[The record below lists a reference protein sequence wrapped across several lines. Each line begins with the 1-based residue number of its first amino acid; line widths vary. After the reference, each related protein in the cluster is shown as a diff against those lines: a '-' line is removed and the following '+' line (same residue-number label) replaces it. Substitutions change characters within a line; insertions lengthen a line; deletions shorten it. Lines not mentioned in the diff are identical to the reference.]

1 MAQHAAPAYR
11 IYQGET
17 ILGVVWSNAVVN
29 MTSSWRVVYDD
40 GDTETLILDRF
51 TTGSARAAQL
61 ISTAQVARKDGYV
74 TVGQTFADGAQR
86 GQTYVVM
93 YISQGYNPG
102 DVRAPIAKGYV
113 YASVPLALGQQVEPG
128 PAGGHGY
135 RTPRTTTNPAAGAE
149 VLQAVPTGA
158 MWRLITCSV
167 QLVQGL
173 TQTPLPSLRIRD
185 SLGFVIAQIPIMTT
199 ALAASTTAQLTWG
212 QGLVQT
218 SFVAVVADEQYT
230 APIPMLNDLLAGYD
244 FGTITD
250 GIGANTDYGAMAYLV
265 EEWVM
270 PT

>member
-1 MAQHAAPAYR
+1 MERQHAAPAYR

-17 ILGVVWSNAVVN
+17 VLGVVWSNAAVN

-74 TVGQTFADGAQR
+74 TEGETFADGAQR

-128 PAGGHGY
+128 PAGGAGNV
-135 RTPRTTTNPAAGAE
+135 RSIALGDPAANTQITAQ
-149 VLQAVPTGA
+149 VVPTGA
-158 MWRLITCSV
+158 IWLSRSMWVS
-167 QLVQGL
+167 
-173 TQTPLPSLRIRD
+173 
-185 SLGFVIAQIPIMTT
+185 
-199 ALAASTTAQLTWG
+199 
-212 QGLVQT
+212 
-218 SFVAVVADEQYT
+218 
-230 APIPMLNDLLAGYD
+230 
-244 FGTITD
+244 
-250 GIGANTDYGAMAYLV
+250 
-265 EEWVM
+265 
-270 PT
+270 

>member
-17 ILGVVWSNAVVN
+17 VLGVVWSNAAVN

-74 TVGQTFADGAQR
+74 TEGETFADGAQR

-128 PAGGHGY
+128 PAGGGGDG
-135 RTPRTTTNPAAGAE
+135 RGIGLGGPAAQNPVTAPG
-149 VLQAVPTGA
+149 VPTRGG
-158 MWRLITCSV
+158 WFSGSV
-167 QLVQGL
+167 WG
-173 TQTPLPSLRIRD
+173 S
-185 SLGFVIAQIPIMTT
+185 
-199 ALAASTTAQLTWG
+199 STR
-212 QGLVQT
+212 
-218 SFVAVVADEQYT
+218 
-230 APIPMLNDLLAGYD
+230 
-244 FGTITD
+244 
-250 GIGANTDYGAMAYLV
+250 
-265 EEWVM
+265 
-270 PT
+270 

>member
-17 ILGVVWSNAVVN
+17 VLGVVWSNAAVN

-74 TVGQTFADGAQR
+74 TEGETFADGAQR

-128 PAGGHGY
+128 PTGGPGNL
-135 RTPRTTTNPAAGAE
+135 REVTTANPAAGAE
-149 VLQAVPTGA
+149 IPDQTVPVGA
-158 MWRLITCSV
+158 LWRLLSVSV
-167 QLVQGL
+167 QLVQGI
-173 TQTPLPSLRIRD
+173 TQTPLPTL
-185 SLGFVIAQIPIMTT
+185 
-199 ALAASTTAQLTWG
+199 
-212 QGLVQT
+212 
-218 SFVAVVADEQYT
+218 
-230 APIPMLNDLLAGYD
+230 
-244 FGTITD
+244 
-250 GIGANTDYGAMAYLV
+250 
-265 EEWVM
+265 
-270 PT
+270 